1 MDSESGSRLFGFIGA
16 GAMLGQL
23 FCSLFAASMAW
34 LGPVRTIYLRRFSE
48 AIYLR
53 RFSEVDDTHIWRF
66 STSGVYST
74 KSAYEALFIGATE
87 FGSWERIWKS
97 WVPGK
102 CKFFMWTVAHNQCWT
117 ADRLAKRGL
126 KHPPK
131 CPLCDQVEKQLIT
144 CWSLVFLTGN
154 FGSSSCS
161 ILGCK
166 LLRHSWMI
174 TILLTGG
181 RELAA
186 GFLVRLVWK
195 HRNYCVFDGGTPNLS
210 WVVSTFMEDV
220 QQWSIAGARGISY
233 LLALAPTT

>member
-1 MDSESGSRLFGFIGA
+1 LFGFIGA

-131 CPLCDQVEKQLIT
+131 CPLCDQVGETIDHL
-144 CWSLVFLTGN
+144 LV
-154 FGSSSCS
+154 S
-161 ILGCK
+161 
-166 LLRHSWMI
+166 
-174 TILLTGG
+174 
-181 RELAA
+181 
-186 GFLVRLVWK
+186 
-195 HRNYCVFDGGTPNLS
+195 CVFSRQFWFCILQHFGLQAAAPQLDDHYFID
-210 WVVSTFMEDV
+210 W
-220 QQWSIAGARGISY
+220 WAGASSRFSGQVSVE
-233 LLALAPTT
+233 AP